1 MVSKRFHTD
10 LTRFLH
16 HGGQPMLFRSINLII
31 VLALLGFSGCGSDDA
46 ENAGSTGS
54 LGGDFTLSAVSGPVS
69 LHDYQGKVVLLFF
82 GYTYCPDIC
91 PATLDHVASAFDLLS
106 DAELEKVQGIF
117 VTVDPE
123 RDSPKHLAEYVSFF
137 HPRFIGLSGTEP
149 QISEA
154 ARAYQV
160 EYHRVDSDA
169 VEKYA
174 MIHTTY
180 LFIIGPDG
188 KVVDMMSHK
197 TSPEDIAQAV
207 RQWLSKDMGKGVK

>member
-1 MVSKRFHTD
+1 
-10 LTRFLH
+10 
-16 HGGQPMLFRSINLII
+16 MLSRSVNLII
-31 VLALLGFSGCGSDDA
+31 VLALLGFSACSSDETTHVGNTD
-46 ENAGSTGS
+46 SP
-54 LGGDFTLSAVSGPVS
+54 GGDFTLSAVSGPVS

-91 PATLDHVASAFDLLS
+91 PAILDHVASAFDLLS
-106 DAELEKVQGIF
+106 EAELEKVQGVF

-123 RDSPKHLAEYVSFF
+123 RDSPQHLAEYVGFF
-137 HPRFIGLSGTEP
+137 HPRFIGLSGTEK

-160 EYHRVDSDA
+160 EYHRVDSDS

-174 MIHTTY
+174 MIHTIY

-197 TSPEDIAQAV
+197 TRPEDIAQVV
-207 RQWLSKDMGKGVK
+207 RQWLSKDMAKDVK